1 MVNLRHVKRLEAS
14 VSPDC
19 ILTPPPTIDQG
30 PGLQW
35 LDYTQECQE
44 IKIAHSLS

>member
-1 MVNLRHVKRLEAS
+1 MVNLRNVKILEAS

-19 ILTPPPTIDQG
+19 IQTPPPTIGQG

-44 IKIAHSLS
+44 MKIAHSSS